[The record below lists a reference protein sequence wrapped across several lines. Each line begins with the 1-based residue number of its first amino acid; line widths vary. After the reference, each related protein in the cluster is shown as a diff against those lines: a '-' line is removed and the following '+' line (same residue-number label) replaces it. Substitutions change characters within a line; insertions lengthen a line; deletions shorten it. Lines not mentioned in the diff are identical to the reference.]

1 MPRIKTRLE
10 KLREAVDDLHAAT
23 CSYQLDQKSH
33 GPNVSKNSTTSDNYA
48 RLIACTRMI
57 VELLPEVRE
66 EVVPNPTSRDVRR
79 LEACE
84 REFQKLIAPY
94 DSSGFLR
101 RAITT
106 TH

>member
-1 MPRIKTRLE
+1 MPRMKTRLE
-10 KLREAVDDLHAAT
+10 ELRDAVDDLHAAT

-33 GPNVSKNSTTSDNYA
+33 GQNVSKNSTTSDNYA
-48 RLIACTRMI
+48 RLIARTRLI
-57 VELLPEVRE
+57 VELLPEARV
-66 EVVPNPTSRDVRR
+66 EVASNPMRRNVRR

-94 DSSGFLR
+94 DASGFLR